1 MTNGKFARTHD
12 KPVKR
17 WQEHLQS
24 VLNCPE
30 PTVMHD
36 WIGNQPSL
44 QLPVNTDS
52 ISEEEVNVAVKQL
65 KNGKAAGVNNIQPEL
80 LKSAGSIIPHLT
92 RACNMVW
99 QHEATPV
106 DWKNGITYK
115 ERRFD

>member
-1 MTNGKFARTHD
+1 
-12 KPVKR
+12 
-17 WQEHLQS
+17 LQS